1 MKQVTFIIAI
11 LFSLNGIANTVKK
24 DSTLET
30 QSLNY
35 EYFKNNY
42 KTYNTA
48 KNIDSL
54 WLSEL
59 YKSSLIDTSNYIVD
73 IDNIEVFNDNELSTE
88 LLKERL
94 KHLNSKTPFN
104 IGYSQE
110 LEKLIKFYLQKR
122 RKNLAN
128 IIGRSQFYFPVF
140 EEHLAKNNI
149 PLELKYIAI
158 IESALN
164 PRAKSRMGATG
175 LWQFMYQTGLQY
187 GLKVSSYVD
196 ERSNL
201 LKSSEAASKYLST
214 LYNIFG
220 DWDLALAAYN
230 SGPGTVT
237 KAIRRSGGKTNYW
250 NLRPFLPRETAN
262 YVPAFYA
269 TLYLMEYANEHNL
282 QTNKVRANFFE
293 TDTIHVKSQISFEQ
307 INKMLDVDVELLQ
320 FLNPQYKL
328 DIVPFIKGEN
338 NYITLPMN
346 TAARFVSNEKL
357 LYAVAIEEDSKR
369 DKPIPQNIVVN
380 NSIRYKV
387 RNGDNLGK
395 IALKYGVEISQLKKW
410 NKLKGSMIKSG
421 QYLTI
426 YPKRT

>member
-1 MKQVTFIIAI
+1 MKQVIIIIAI

-73 IDNIEVFNDNELSTE
+73 IDNIEVFNDNELPTE

-149 PLELKYIAI
+149 PLELKYLAI

-175 LWQFMYQTGLQY
+175 LWQFMYQTGIQY
-187 GLKVSSYVD
+187 GLNVSSYID

-237 KAIRRSGGKTNYW
+237 
-250 NLRPFLPRETAN
+250 
-262 YVPAFYA
+262 
-269 TLYLMEYANEHNL
+269 
-282 QTNKVRANFFE
+282 
-293 TDTIHVKSQISFEQ
+293 
-307 INKMLDVDVELLQ
+307 
-320 FLNPQYKL
+320 
-328 DIVPFIKGEN
+328 
-338 NYITLPMN
+338 
-346 TAARFVSNEKL
+346 
-357 LYAVAIEEDSKR
+357 
-369 DKPIPQNIVVN
+369 
-380 NSIRYKV
+380 
-387 RNGDNLGK
+387 
-395 IALKYGVEISQLKKW
+395 
-410 NKLKGSMIKSG
+410 
-421 QYLTI
+421 
-426 YPKRT
+426 